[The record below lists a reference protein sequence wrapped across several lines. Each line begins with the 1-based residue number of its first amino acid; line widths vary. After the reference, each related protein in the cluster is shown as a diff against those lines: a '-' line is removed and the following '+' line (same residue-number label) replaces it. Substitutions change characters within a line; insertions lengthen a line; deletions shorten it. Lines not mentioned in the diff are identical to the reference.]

1 MRQYLHYPD
10 DTIYIAGPACF
21 YYGGYALWHALRG
34 KAEFLGFKVTMPT
47 TNALNLTH
55 EDLRLNAHEIFNN
68 CARAMND
75 ATAVIADLESFRGH
89 EPDGGSLFEL
99 GMGYARGLRLYG
111 YTRDRRP
118 LIHKL
123 PVAALV
129 NDRVVDD
136 HGDDLPYCE
145 LPFCPSLMASTK
157 IFEGDFENALQMLQ
171 IDIDMS
177 KKAVAWPTAQ
187 PAQEEIASVPGSVY
201 LFSAKVFSKDKES
214 YFARAKEAYAAAGI
228 NLVTPLD
235 ALPGEPVCD
244 SADPLVKAHFLFE
257 RWQRQVRA
265 CETFVVDLN
274 DFNGMEPSGDASI
287 LAGMAWQLGKK
298 CIGYMD
304 DTRRMRDRIP
314 HYGPERDNKDQFGND
329 VENFNYPINLMFS
342 AAMPIVEGDFT
353 ATLGELTK

>member
-1 MRQYLHYPD
+1 MRQYLHYPN
-10 DTIYIAGPACF
+10 DTIYIAGPCCF
-21 YYGGYALWHALRG
+21 YYDGYALWHANRG
-34 KAEFLGFKVTMPT
+34 KAEYLGFKVTMPT
-47 TNALNLTH
+47 TNKLDLTH
-55 EDLRLNAHEIFNN
+55 EDLRKNANAIFAN
-68 CARAMND
+68 CALAMND

-123 PVAALV
+123 PVAALQEG
-129 NDRVVDD
+129 RVVDD
-136 HGDDLPYCE
+136 RGDDLPYCE
-145 LPFCPSLMASTK
+145 LPFCPSLMATTK
-157 IFEGDFENALQMLQ
+157 IFEGDFENALQLLQ
-171 IDIDMS
+171 IDIDMA
-177 KKAVAWPTAQ
+177 KKAVAWPTPA
-187 PAQEEIASVPGSVY
+187 PAQEEIAVVPGSVY
-201 LFSAKVFSKDKES
+201 LFSARVFAKDSDS
-214 YFARAKEAYAAAGI
+214 YFAQAKKAFAAKGLT
-228 NLVTPLD
+228 LVTPVD
-235 ALPGEPVCD
+235 SFPGEPVCD
-244 SADPLVKAHFLFE
+244 SDDPLTRAHFLFE

-298 CIGYMD
+298 CLGYMA

-342 AAMPIVEGDFT
+342 SAMPIVEGDF
-353 ATLGELTK
+353 AAALDELTK